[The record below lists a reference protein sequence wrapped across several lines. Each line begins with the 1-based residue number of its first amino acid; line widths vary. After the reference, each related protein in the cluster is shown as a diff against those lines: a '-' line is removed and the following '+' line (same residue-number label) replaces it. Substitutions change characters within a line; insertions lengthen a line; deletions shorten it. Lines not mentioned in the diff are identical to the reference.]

1 MNYKEFFNTLFVEN
15 KKLTDK
21 EILNIYEKFDYK
33 DRLFFTML
41 CKKNLINNQFSNS
54 SFQYDSFSSFYN
66 DNKARPKR
74 GMKEEIFVEK
84 FSAIS
89 NISDLTDKEKES
101 LLDIGGYPI
110 EERGDYYW
118 AYHGYNENAISG
130 IKRPFAIKIG
140 IAAHSFDDSVKIY
153 NRLFPYLIEHE
164 KNICFKMPFKRHIE
178 NHLKSKQE
186 GNLITIYTLSNNQA
200 FEILKDFESLL
211 KDIDVEKGTNT
222 GYVEVG
228 DTGLL
233 SCVYDYRPFTTEYI
247 QRETDKFTVGRIMR
261 GDNFERLLK
270 LLKENGFIYG
280 RSIEAN
286 EEKQEKL
293 KFGKYA
299 SLKEKI
305 TKEDII
311 KIENERSGDKTAFV
325 LGKYNVPLK
334 DLIDVFNKDYGI
346 TDDNAF
352 GTLKSYG
359 FDTFVCLN
367 LLSRSK
373 EDNIYSLRKFNLS
386 INFLD
391 DIVKEKNKYFA
402 FLETLYMDNKESFT
416 FFYNFMVNTLIY
428 EIESPSRKSINTD
441 KLKEVLLRHIDF
453 ILAKSNDFEFPR
465 NKFFNTFDLLS
476 LQKIDNDLNKRLF
489 DAKVFKEDLGQE
501 EMDMLIFR
509 HVKNDESVEKI
520 EKDIKV
526 FKDLGFSFVYPDTNY
541 FLEKFDKLSEFH
553 REKLLEDILDN
564 KTYYAYLKKENFSEK
579 CEENIEKITDKI
591 KKDNIKIDLT
601 FLIDKYLNCKECDI
615 YYNLFEEMFEKDIA
629 DLNQFATKLEY
640 KINNDY
646 SDSEKLFK
654 LYSFLNERNIKINIY
669 NYNFEKV
676 LEEKRK
682 ENIAEKSDE
691 NLEI

>member
-1 MNYKEFFNTLFVEN
+1 MNYKELFNTLFVEN
-15 KKLTDK
+15 KKLTNE
-21 EILNIYEKFDYK
+21 EILNIYENFDYK

-54 SFQYDSFSSFYN
+54 SFQYDSLSSFYN

-74 GMKEEIFVEK
+74 GMKEEIFVER

-89 NISDLTDKEKES
+89 NILDLTDKEKEN
-101 LLDIGGYPI
+101 LLDISGYPI

-140 IAAHSFDDSVKIY
+140 VAAHSFDDSAKIY

-164 KNICFKMPFKRHIE
+164 KDICFKMPFKRHIDE
-178 NHLKSKQE
+178 HLKSKQE
-186 GNLITIYTLSNNQA
+186 GNLITIYTLSDSQA
-200 FEILKDFESLL
+200 FEILKDFENLL

-286 EEKQEKL
+286 EEKQKKL
-293 KFGKYA
+293 KFGKYT

-311 KIENERSGDKTAFV
+311 KIENERSGDKTAFI
-325 LGKYNVPLK
+325 LGKYNIPLK

-346 TDDNAF
+346 TDDDAF
-352 GTLKSYG
+352 STLKSYG
-359 FDTFVCLN
+359 FNTFACLD

-373 EDNIYSLRKFNLS
+373 KDNLYSLKKFNLS

-391 DIVKEKNKYFA
+391 DIIKEKNRYFG
-402 FLETLYMDNKESFT
+402 FLETLYFDNKDDFT
-416 FFYNFMVNTLIY
+416 FFFNFITNTLIHG
-428 EIESPSRKSINTD
+428 IETPYKKDVDSKE
-441 KLKEVLLRHIDF
+441 LKEFLIRHIDF
-453 ILAKSNDFEFPR
+453 ILAKSNDFDFPR

-476 LQKIDNDLNKRLF
+476 LQEIDNSLNKELF
-489 DAKVFKEDLGQE
+489 DAKVFKESLGQE
-501 EMDMLIFR
+501 EMDVLIFR

-526 FKDLGFSFVYPDTNY
+526 FKDLGFSFVYPDTDY

-553 REKLLEDILDN
+553 RENLLEDILDD
-564 KTYYAYLKKENFSEK
+564 KTYYAYLKEENFPEK

-601 FLIDKYLNCKECDI
+601 FIIDKYLSSKDHDI
-615 YYNLFEEMFEKDIA
+615 YYNLFEKMFEKDIV
-629 DLNQFATKLEY
+629 DLNQFATKLEH

-654 LYSFLNERNIKINIY
+654 LYTFLNDRNIKINIY
-669 NYNFEKV
+669 NYNFKKV
-676 LEEKRK
+676 LENKK
-682 ENIAEKSDE
+682 EEKSNTNNLE